1 MYNNNKMDFLNAP
14 TKQTGFK
21 RPSVRSQHN
30 LPTPPFVR
38 PTKGVVHDILNLQ
51 QYCPA
56 KPKPLVFQER
66 SEEYLRD
73 LKKNYD
79 YHGIPF
85 KQPDIFE
92 LPPKHKV
99 TRETE
104 NHHEYLDQVQVNL
117 GVLKNGKVRVKM
129 VLHGAQ
135 LYEKYYSHGKVP
147 PIKALTTAYKN
158 LGYSEAF
165 IQSFTEKH
173 KKRVVFGKKVGKILD
188 AIFDKSA
195 AAKKKTAAAKK
206 KEEVKEE
213 EDPQEEDEEEE
224 EEDEDG
230 PEEDEALVADDEE
243 EDVEEPIEEDLDLE

>member
-1 MYNNNKMDFLNAP
+1 MDFLNAP

-56 KPKPLVFQER
+56 KPKPLIFQER

-79 YHGIPF
+79 HWGVPF
-85 KQPDIFE
+85 RAPDVIE

-99 TRETE
+99 TPEPET
-104 NHHEYLDQVQVNL
+104 HIEYLDQVQVRL
-117 GVLKNGKVRVKM
+117 SVLKNGKVRVKC

-135 LYEKYYSHGKVP
+135 MYEKYYSQGKSP
-147 PIKALTTAYKN
+147 PIKTITAAYKN

-165 IQSFTEKH
+165 IETMTVKH
-173 KKRVVFGKKVGKILD
+173 KKRIQFGKKVGKILD
-188 AIFDKSA
+188 TIFEKSA
-195 AAKKKTAAAKK
+195 GAKKKK
-206 KEEVKEE
+206 KEEPKKVEE
-213 EDPQEEDEEEE
+213 EPEEEEPEDEEPEE
-224 EEDEDG
+224 EDG

-243 EDVEEPIEEDLDLE
+243 EEVEEVIEEDLDLE

>member
-1 MYNNNKMDFLNAP
+1 MSIQDII
-14 TKQTGFK
+14 K
-21 RPSVRSQHN
+21 RPLPRPPRG
-30 LPTPPFVR
+30 PTPPFVR
-38 PTKGVVHDILNLQ
+38 PTKGVVYDILNLQ
-51 QYCPA
+51 QYCHA
-56 KPKPLVFQER
+56 KPKPLIFQER

-79 YHGIPF
+79 SYGIPF

-92 LPPKHKV
+92 IPSKHKI
-99 TRETE
+99 TPETE
-104 NHHEYLDQVQVNL
+104 KHHEYLDQVQVNL

-135 LYEKYYSHGKVP
+135 LYEKYYSHGKPP

-165 IQSFTEKH
+165 IQAFTEKH

-188 AIFDKSA
+188 AIFDKTA
-195 AAKKKTAAAKK
+195 NAKKKTAAAKK
-206 KEEVKEE
+206 KKDEEEVKEE
-213 EDPQEEDEEEE
+213 EPEEEE

-230 PEEDEALVADDEE
+230 PEEDEALVADDEDE
-243 EDVEEPIEEDLDLE
+243 EEEEVIEEDLDLE

>member
-1 MYNNNKMDFLNAP
+1 MDFLNAP

-21 RPSVRSQHN
+21 RPSVCSQHN

-38 PTKGVVHDILNLQ
+38 PTKGVVHDILNLR

-85 KQPDIFE
+85 KQPDIIE
-92 LPPKHKV
+92 LQPKHRV
-99 TRETE
+99 TPKTE
-104 NHHEYLDQVQVNL
+104 KHIEYLDQVQVSL
-117 GVLKNGKVRVKM
+117 SVLKNGKVRVKM

-135 LYEKYYSHGKVP
+135 LYEKYYSRGKVP

-158 LGYSEAF
+158 LGYSDAF
-165 IQSFTEKH
+165 IQSFVEKH
-173 KKRVVFGKKVGKILD
+173 KKRVVFGKKVAAILEK
-188 AIFDKSA
+188 IFDKSA
-195 AAKKKTAAAKK
+195 NAKKKTAAAKK
-206 KEEVKEE
+206 KKEEEEVKEE
-213 EDPQEEDEEEE
+213 EPEEEDEED
-224 EEDEDG
+224 EDEDG
-230 PEEDEALVADDEE
+230 PEEDEALVADDEDE
-243 EDVEEPIEEDLDLE
+243 EVEETVDEDVDFE

>member
-1 MYNNNKMDFLNAP
+1 MDFLNAP

-21 RPSVRSQHN
+21 RPSVRSQRN
-30 LPTPPFVR
+30 APTPPFVR

-56 KPKPLVFQER
+56 KPKPIVFQER
-66 SEEYLRD
+66 SEEYLKD

-85 KQPDIFE
+85 KQPEIFE
-92 LPPKHKV
+92 LQPKHAV
-99 TRETE
+99 TLE
-104 NHHEYLDQVQVNL
+104 NEKHIEYLDQVQVTL

-147 PIKALTTAYKN
+147 PIKTLTTAYKN

-173 KKRVVFGKKVGKILD
+173 KKRVVFGKKVAAILEK
-188 AIFDKSA
+188 IFDKSA
-195 AAKKKTAAAKK
+195 NAKKTAATKK
-206 KEEVKEE
+206 KKVPEE
-213 EDPQEEDEEEE
+213 EPEEEPEEDDED
-224 EEDEDG
+224 EDEDG
-230 PEEDEALVADDEE
+230 PEEDEALVADDED

>member
-1 MYNNNKMDFLNAP
+1 MSIQDIINRP
-14 TKQTGFK
+14 QHGFK
-21 RPSVRSQHN
+21 RP
-30 LPTPPFVR
+30 LPRPPRGPASPFVR
-38 PTKGVVHDILNLQ
+38 PTEGVVYDILNLQ
-51 QYCPA
+51 QYCHA
-56 KPKPLVFQER
+56 KPKPLIFQER
-66 SEEYLRD
+66 SEEYIGD

-79 YHGIPF
+79 SYGIPF

-99 TRETE
+99 TPETE
-104 NHHEYLDQVQVNL
+104 KHHKYLDQVQVNL

-135 LYEKYYSHGKVP
+135 LYEKYYSHGKPP

-165 IQSFTEKH
+165 IHAFTEKH

-188 AIFDKSA
+188 AIFDKTA
-195 AAKKKTAAAKK
+195 NAKKKTAAAKK

-213 EDPQEEDEEEE
+213 PEEEE
-224 EEDEDG
+224 DEEDEDG
-230 PEEDEALVADDEE
+230 PEEDEALVADDEDE
-243 EDVEEPIEEDLDLE
+243 EEEEVIEEDLDLE

>member
-1 MYNNNKMDFLNAP
+1 MDFLNAP

-21 RPSVRSQHN
+21 RPSARSQRN

-66 SEEYLRD
+66 SEEYLKD

-85 KQPDIFE
+85 KQPDIIE

-99 TRETE
+99 TLETE
-104 NHHEYLDQVQVNL
+104 KHIEYLDQVQVRL
-117 GVLKNGKVRVKM
+117 SVLKNGKVRVKT

-135 LYEKYYSHGKVP
+135 LHEKYYSHGKPP
-147 PIKALTTAYKN
+147 PIKTLTTAYKN

-173 KKRVVFGKKVGKILD
+173 KKRVAFGKKVAVILEK
-188 AIFDKSA
+188 IFDKSVN
-195 AAKKKTAAAKK
+195 AKKKTAAAKK

-213 EDPQEEDEEEE
+213 EPEEEEDE

-243 EDVEEPIEEDLDLE
+243 EDVEEPIDEDVDFE